1 MNQPSSTDSAT
12 VAREGVIAALLAY
25 GMWGCLPAYFKAV
38 AEVDALEVLA
48 HRIIWAVPF
57 GLAIIVT
64 RRQGKEVLRA
74 LATGRMLGLLT
85 LSAVF
90 IAINWLV
97 YISAVQTGHIFQAS
111 LGYYINPLVY
121 VLAGVVMFGERLSRL
136 QLAAVVL
143 AAVGVVVLSF
153 SGDAFPAISL
163 ILAVSFTIY
172 GVVRK
177 YVEISGM
184 AGLFIETLV
193 LFPVALGYLALR
205 IPEGSAAFSMD
216 SPGLVALLLLAG
228 PITVLPL
235 LMFALAARRLRLTTL
250 GFMQFLAPT
259 MQFGMGVLYGE
270 VLTPAYAICFA
281 CIWTAAVLFIADVVR
296 R

>member
-1 MNQPSSTDSAT
+1 MNQTSPTDNAT

-25 GMWGCLPAYFKAV
+25 GMWGCMPVYFKLV
-38 AEVDALEVLA
+38 AQVESLEVLA

-57 GLAIIVT
+57 GLIIILA
-64 RRQGKEVLRA
+64 RRQGREVLRA
-74 LATGRMLGLLT
+74 LATGRTLGLLA
-85 LSAVF
+85 LAAIF

-97 YISAVQTGHIFQAS
+97 YIRAVQTGNIFQAS

-121 VLAGVVMFGERLSRL
+121 VLAGVVMFGERLSTL
-136 QLAAVVL
+136 QLASVVL
-143 AAVGVVVLSF
+143 AAAGVVVLSF
-153 SGDAFPAISL
+153 SGDTFPAISL

-172 GVVRK
+172 GVIRK

-193 LFPVALGYLALR
+193 LFPMALAWLGYGLAT
-205 IPEGSAAFSMD
+205 ESSAFSMD
-216 SPGLVALLLLAG
+216 APGMVGLLLLAG
-228 PITVLPL
+228 PVTVLPL

-270 VLTPAYAICFA
+270 VLTSAYVVCFA
-281 CIWTAAVLFIADVVR
+281 CIWAAVVLFIVDALR